1 MSTSPISTPP
11 ATHPA
16 TATDA
21 RHLRT
26 TVALAVLGVF
36 VTYVPVTSVSVA
48 LTTIGTATG
57 AGTADLQWVSD
68 AYVIPMA
75 AAVLSAGVVG
85 DLHGRRRVF
94 LAGMSLTVLGA
105 VIAGLA
111 GTAEGSA
118 AVHALW
124 AGQAVS
130 GLGAGALLPTTLA
143 LVAHAVPDPRRR
155 GRCVN
160 AWATG
165 IVVGLALGPLLS
177 GTILRYLDWGW
188 IYAPT
193 GVLAALAAVVALVAL
208 PESKAPAGRH
218 LDWAGQVLATVTV
231 AASIYGVIE
240 GGEHGWTSVP
250 CLVALGLAAIALVAF
265 VVAESRSAAPLMEL
279 SLYRDGQFTAAG
291 VSALIALFSIV
302 GTAFLLSLFL
312 GYTQRLSP
320 LGIGLRLLFTAGVSA
335 LVNPLVGAL
344 MSRVRPLVLLGF
356 GMFLSAVALLLIGAI
371 DETTGFA
378 DLVWRL
384 AVFGVAM
391 SFMLTPVSVVAINAV
406 PWRSAGAAAATN
418 TALRQYGGALGPAV
432 LGVVFNGRI
441 GAGASAASALSTAL
455 LVNVVLVLAAGA
467 LCIVV
472 AVRRREDAPRGR

>member
-1 MSTSPISTPP
+1 
-11 ATHPA
+11 
-16 TATDA
+16 
-21 RHLRT
+21 
-26 TVALAVLGVF
+26 
-36 VTYVPVTSVSVA
+36 
-48 LTTIGTATG
+48 
-57 AGTADLQWVSD
+57 
-68 AYVIPMA
+68 
-75 AAVLSAGVVG
+75 
-85 DLHGRRRVF
+85 
-94 LAGMSLTVLGA
+94 MSLTVLGA

-143 LVAHAVPDPRRR
+143 LIAHAVPDPRRR
-155 GRCVN
+155 GRYVN

-193 GVLAALAAVVALVAL
+193 GALAALAAAAALVAL

-218 LDWAGQVLATVTV
+218 LDWTGQVLATVTV
-231 AASIYGVIE
+231 SIYGVIE

-279 SLYRDGQFTAAG
+279 SLYRNGQFTAAG

-344 MSRVRPLVLLGF
+344 MSRVRPLVLLGL

-378 DLVWRL
+378 DVVWRL

-441 GAGASAASALSTAL
+441 GAGASPASALSTAL

-467 LCIVV
+467 LCVVV
-472 AVRRREDAPRGR
+472 AVRRREGAPRGR